1 MKIIKINSIRK
12 YKNPMQLVESVEMP
26 IKLENNLK
34 IIDLIKNIFKK
45 WIALK
50 LFYQQINWIYKN
62 NRLLVDRKF

>member
-45 WIALK
+45 WIALIK
-50 LFYQQINWIYKN
+50 SIIFKYIFN
-62 NRLLVDRKF
+62 

>member
-45 WIALK
+45 
-50 LFYQQINWIYKN
+50 
-62 NRLLVDRKF
+62 